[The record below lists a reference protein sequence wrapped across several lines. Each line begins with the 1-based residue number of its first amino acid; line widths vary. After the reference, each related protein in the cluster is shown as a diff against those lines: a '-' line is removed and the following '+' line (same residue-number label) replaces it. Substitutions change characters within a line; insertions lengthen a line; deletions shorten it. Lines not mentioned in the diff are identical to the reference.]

1 MTTATAF
8 RLDEQ
13 VLIDLKKIAKEQER
27 SVNWLV
33 NNILKNFESVVFDG
47 LKMNS
52 LPFNMLRDI
61 SFVRTLKQEIRKSGK
76 KAKTSKTKNGWFN

>member
-1 MTTATAF
+1 MSKPTAF

-33 NNILKNFESVVFDG
+33 NNTLKNFIEG
-47 LKMNS
+47 
-52 LPFNMLRDI
+52 
-61 SFVRTLKQEIRKSGK
+61 EK
-76 KAKTSKTKNGWFN
+76 KKKKKNGI

>member
-1 MTTATAF
+1 MNKATAF

-33 NNILKNFESVVFDG
+33 NNALKKFIENNQ
-47 LKMNS
+47 K
-52 LPFNMLRDI
+52 
-61 SFVRTLKQEIRKSGK
+61 KS
-76 KAKTSKTKNGWFN
+76 